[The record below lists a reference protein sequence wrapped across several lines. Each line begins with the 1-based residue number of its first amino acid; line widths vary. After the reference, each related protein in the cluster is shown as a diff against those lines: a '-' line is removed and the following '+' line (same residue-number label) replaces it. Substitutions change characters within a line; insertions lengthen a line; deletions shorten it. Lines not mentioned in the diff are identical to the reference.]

1 MFPIG
6 NNMAM
11 QRVSR
16 HFGFVHGL
24 CTESTTAMYKQYKGL
39 VVIVQTP
46 CTNSTRYLYRNVQIY
61 NCQ

>member
-1 MFPIG
+1 MCPIG

-24 CTESTTAMYKQYKGL
+24 CTESTTAMYKQYKIS
-39 VVIVQTP
+39 VSK
-46 CTNSTRYLYRNVQIY
+46 CTDI
-61 NCQ
+61 